1 MNKMTEPAD
10 FIGFNNNL
18 FQRMRDMHRSWLE
31 RLREIRQIESEF
43 GTRLLI
49 AKSPSETTAICNEWM
64 TKRVEIVVNEQQTF
78 AAAWLGLISDAT
90 KATPAISAGAPGH
103 DQIACRSAA
112 AAETPCSRKQRGG
125 CNGIDRAR
133 PLGQHVVSGAYD
145 PGEHDRSF
153 DAISNQLSDKRFVVT
168 AIDARSPG
176 RAPGR

>member
-1 MNKMTEPAD
+1 MQRFDLGGSNMNKMTEPAD
-10 FIGFNNNL
+10 FIGFNNNF

-64 TKRVEIVVNEQQTF
+64 TKRLEIVVNEQQTF

-103 DQIACRSAA
+103 DQIAC
-112 AAETPCSRKQRGG
+112 
-125 CNGIDRAR
+125 
-133 PLGQHVVSGAYD
+133 
-145 PGEHDRSF
+145 
-153 DAISNQLSDKRFVVT
+153 
-168 AIDARSPG
+168 
-176 RAPGR
+176 